1 MKRILLALLLISPAS
16 FADWGDVYYCQMTS
30 LVATDADGTVKK
42 YMLEKFQFKLDEEKN
57 ALVFGQSGIF
67 KDFVMD
73 VEGLYPPIE
82 RWRGN
87 SITAKMNFTEGKF
100 FYAHVSS
107 NNVDTITANCDK
119 F

>member
-1 MKRILLALLLISPAS
+1 
-16 FADWGDVYYCQMTS
+16 
-30 LVATDADGTVKK
+30 
-42 YMLEKFQFKLDEEKN
+42 
-57 ALVFGQSGIF
+57 
-67 KDFVMD
+67 MD